1 MKLLEKTTSLVL
13 LFLTSTPTRNECC
26 GFGRSGIIVA
36 KTFCCSQLRRRRRIS
51 SGFVPTPRE
60 LLVGARKKGKTPQGW
75 VCPHDSVEKTFAT
88 APLKEKKE
96 DKAKLGSISQQQQQ
110 QDQDCSALNGHG
122 IPRDGKS
129 KAAES
134 SPSHVP
140 ASYKKCC
147 AFISLPQRFLF
158 HWRTPKLLIE
168 TKKPQPASEGK
179 SLGPPRF
186 CLSCDI
192 LTQIIPS
199 LRSSPRFHF
208 ILGRGTGVR
217 LGESQKCPAPGWC

>member
-1 MKLLEKTTSLVL
+1 MLWVWKVRNHRGKDIL
-13 LFLTSTPTRNECC
+13 LFPAQEKEDRAWIFSHPQGAPC
-26 GFGRSGIIVA
+26 RSKG
-36 KTFCCSQLRRRRRIS
+36 
-51 SGFVPTPRE
+51 
-60 LLVGARKKGKTPQGW
+60 KGKTPQGW
-75 VCPHDSVEKTFAT
+75 VCPHDSLEKNLCM

-122 IPRDGKS
+122 IPWDGKS

-168 TKKPQPASEGK
+168 TKKPQPESEGK

-199 LRSSPRFHF
+199 LRSSPGFHF
-208 ILGRGTGVR
+208 ILGRGAGVR

>member
-1 MKLLEKTTSLVL
+1 MTLDFLPPPGSSL
-13 LFLTSTPTRNECC
+13 SEQ
-26 GFGRSGIIVA
+26 G
-36 KTFCCSQLRRRRRIS
+36 K
-51 SGFVPTPRE
+51 RE
-60 LLVGARKKGKTPQGW
+60 KTPQGW
-75 VCPHDSVEKTFAT
+75 VCPHDSLEKNLCT

-96 DKAKLGSISQQQQQ
+96 DKAKLGSISQQQQR

-122 IPRDGKS
+122 IPWDGKS

-147 AFISLPQRFLF
+147 AFISLPQRLLF

-168 TKKPQPASEGK
+168 TKKPQPESEGK
-179 SLGPPRF
+179 SLGLPRF

-199 LRSSPRFHF
+199 LWSSPGFHF
-208 ILGRGTGVR
+208 ILGRGAGVR